1 MSSARPSPWEHL
13 VLTRRSACFPEWA
26 ALPPCFQTL
35 TFVGFRILS
44 FSPQRFYFR
53 ERVCACVAG
62 GRRGRGR
69 ERPADA
75 AVSLEEPDLQL
86 SPAPREAVT
95 GASITGRTP
104 SRQSHPGAPAFL
116 SLEGRSESGTQPVF
130 ICSGCVRSHYRL
142 SGRSAY
148 CLPVA
153 VGQGSQCG
161 VAGSPARVSR
171 ATVRLWAW
179 AVALSLLGQALPLS
193 PRMGLLTW

>member
-26 ALPPCFQTL
+26 ALPPCFQAL

-69 ERPADA
+69 ERPA

-95 GASITGRTP
+95 VASITGRTP
-104 SRQSHPGAPAFL
+104 SPQSHPGAPCFYLWREDPNPAHSPYL
-116 SLEGRSESGTQPVF
+116 SAPAVCEVTTDLAAAVLTVSPLPWARAPSAAWLAPRPGSLGPQSDSGPGPWP
-130 ICSGCVRSHYRL
+130 CLCWDRL
-142 SGRSAY
+142 CR
-148 CLPVA
+148 
-153 VGQGSQCG
+153 
-161 VAGSPARVSR
+161 
-171 ATVRLWAW
+171 
-179 AVALSLLGQALPLS
+179 
-193 PRMGLLTW
+193 